1 LLKALRTNIL
11 RTKSVEQSI
20 RDTEEP
26 EHRLQKVL
34 GPFDLIVFGIGV
46 IIGTGI
52 FVLTGVGAAT
62 KAGPAIALSFVI
74 AGIAC
79 GLAALCYAEFASS
92 VPVAGSAYTFSYAS
106 LGEFIAWII
115 GWDLVL
121 EFIVGAATVSIG
133 WSQYFVHICT
143 SVGIHLPT
151 AIAGGTGSI
160 VNIPAVAIVLLL
172 TFILMVGVRTSAR
185 FNMVVTGIKLLV
197 LTFFI
202 IVGVFFVKMAN
213 WLPFIPAPQPVSS
226 VSGGFWNTPF
236 IQVLTG
242 STPQVFG
249 WPGIMAGAASVF
261 FAYIG
266 FDVVATT
273 AEETKNPQRDVPIG
287 IIGSLSICTVLYI
300 IVALILT
307 GIVPYR
313 LLNNAAP
320 MAVAFDQ
327 IGLPW
332 ASALVSLGAI
342 CGLTAVVMI
351 LMMGQSRVFFAM
363 SRDNL
368 LPPWFAHVHP
378 RYQTPYRITI
388 ITGLIIAV
396 VAAFT
401 PIDAVTDLVNIG
413 TLLAF
418 VLVSLGVIVL
428 RRTRPD
434 MRRAFRTPWVPV
446 VPILAALVC
455 LYLMLT
461 LPVVTWVRFGL
472 WLALGFVVYFAYGI
486 RHSRLAQE
494 ELLLIGNEMLDFPP
508 DEETVSLDS

>member
-1 LLKALRTNIL
+1 MSIL
-11 RTKSVEQSI
+11 RTKSIEQSI

-26 EHRLQKVL
+26 EHQLSKVL
-34 GPFDLIVFGIGV
+34 GPIDLIVFGIGV

-62 KAGPAIALSFVI
+62 KAGPAIAISFVV

-79 GLAALCYAEFASS
+79 GLAALCYAEFASA
-92 VPVAGSAYTFSYAS
+92 VPVAGSAYTFAYAS

-121 EFIVGAATVSIG
+121 EFIVGAAAVSIG
-133 WSQYFVHICT
+133 WSQYFAQIFA
-143 SVGIHLPT
+143 SIGLSLPK
-151 AIAGGTGSI
+151 AIAGGPGSVI
-160 VNIPAVAIVLLL
+160 NIPAAMIVLIL
-172 TFILMVGVRTSAR
+172 TCIILVGVRKSAR
-185 FNMVVTGIKLLV
+185 FNAVVTGIKLLV
-197 LTFFI
+197 LAFFI
-202 IVGVFFVKMAN
+202 IVGIFFIKTVN
-213 WLPFIPAPQPVSS
+213 WQPFIPAPQPVPAAA
-226 VSGGFWNTPF
+226 GGFWDTPF

-242 STPQVFG
+242 SAQQVFG

-287 IIGSLSICTVLYI
+287 IIGSLLICTVLYI
-300 IVALILT
+300 IVSLILT
-307 GIVPYR
+307 GIVPYTK
-313 LLNNAAP
+313 LNNAAP

-332 ASALVSLGAI
+332 AAALVSLGAI

-368 LPPWFAHVHP
+368 LPTWFSKVHP
-378 RYQTPYRITI
+378 RYQTPYRINI
-388 ITGLIIAV
+388 ITGIIIAV
-396 VAAFT
+396 IAAFT
-401 PIDAVTDLVNIG
+401 PIDAVADLVNIG

-418 VLVSLGVIVL
+418 VLVSIGVIVL
-428 RRTRPD
+428 RRARPE
-434 MRRAFRTPWVPV
+434 MKRSFRTPWVPV
-446 VPILAALVC
+446 VPILASLVC
-455 LYLMLT
+455 FYLMLA
-461 LPVVTWVRFGL
+461 LPVVTWARFIA
-472 WLALGFVVYFAYGI
+472 WLVLGFIVYFAYGM
-486 RHSRLAQE
+486 RHSRLGKE
-494 ELLLIGNEMLDFPP
+494 EMSLIGNATLAIDPDTASGEEPVALD
-508 DEETVSLDS
+508 